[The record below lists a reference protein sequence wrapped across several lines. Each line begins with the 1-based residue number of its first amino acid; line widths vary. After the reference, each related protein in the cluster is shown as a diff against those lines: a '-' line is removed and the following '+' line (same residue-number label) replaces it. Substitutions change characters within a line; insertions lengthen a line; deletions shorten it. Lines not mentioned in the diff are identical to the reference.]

1 MAEHSLSQNEK
12 DLSKEE
18 LQQLMEKYDPESG
31 GAKPDRMDEKDHFS
45 ACGFLLPFPNLFRDR
60 RRTELTTSTLDPSRF
75 CAGADLSSLSDL
87 QESQKGRQG
96 SDLGYLFICDRD
108 LYRSVLVVLF

>member
-1 MAEHSLSQNEK
+1 MDHN
-12 DLSKEE
+12 
-18 LQQLMEKYDPESG
+18 YYF
-31 GAKPDRMDEKDHFS
+31 GAVTFPV
-45 ACGFLLPFPNLFRDR
+45 LPFPNLFRIVGGL
-60 RRTELTTSTLDPSRF
+60 ELTTSTLDPSRF

-96 SDLGYLFICDRD
+96 SDLGYLFVCDRD